1 MQASRPSPA
10 RIIAAYTIALLALSL
25 LDGLW
30 LGWVARDFYRREL
43 GALMTDSVRIVPAAL
58 YYLLYPAVVVYLA
71 LTPNPRSTAEAAV
84 RSAVLGLA
92 AFGVYDL
99 TNLAILRGYS
109 VTMTIVDMAWGGFA
123 TALAGATAYRLV
135 LRASS

>member
-1 MQASRPSPA
+1 MQALRPGAA
-10 RIIAAYTIALLALSL
+10 RIIAAYAVALLTLCV

-30 LGWVARDFYRREL
+30 LGWIARDFYRQQL
-43 GALMTDSVRIVPAAL
+43 GPLMTDNVRAVPAAL

-71 LTPNPRSTAEAAV
+71 LTPTARSTAQAAM

-99 TNLAILRGYS
+99 TNLAILRGYG
-109 VTMTIVDMAWGGFA
+109 VTLAAIDMAWGGFA
-123 TALAGATAYRLV
+123 TALAGTAAYRLV

>member
-1 MQASRPSPA
+1 MQALRPSPA
-10 RIIAAYTIALLALSL
+10 RIIAAYTVALLILCL
-25 LDGLW
+25 LDALW
-30 LGWVARDFYRREL
+30 LGWVARDFYRQQL
-43 GALMTDSVRIVPAAL
+43 GTLMTDNIRVVPAAL

-71 LTPNPRSTAEAAV
+71 LTPPARSTAQAAM

-109 VTMTIVDMAWGGFA
+109 ITVATVDMAWGGFA
-123 TALAGATAYRLV
+123 TALAGTATYRFV

>member
-1 MQASRPSPA
+1 MQALRPNRA
-10 RIIAAYTIALLALSL
+10 RIIAAYAVALLILCL
-25 LDGLW
+25 LDALW
-30 LGWVARDFYRREL
+30 LGWIARDFYKQQL
-43 GALMTDSVRIVPAAL
+43 GTLMTDNVRVVPAAL

-71 LTPNPRSTAEAAV
+71 LTPPARSTANAAM

-109 VTMTIVDMAWGGFA
+109 MTIATVDMAWGGFA
-123 TALAGATAYRLV
+123 TALAGTAAYRLV
-135 LRASS
+135 LRASN